1 MIQIVKYDGP
11 HHVHRKGVSPTNL
24 VIKINYMGPIVGKK
38 KKVAQNSVI
47 QKQTFPLQMA
57 HT

>member
-11 HHVHRKGVSPTNL
+11 HNVHRKGVSPTNL

-47 QKQTFPLQMA
+47 QKQTFPL
-57 HT
+57 